1 MYSREVISHLALI
14 KKNFDA
20 IFPSAL
26 NITRKSADTLS
37 APPALLLKNAL

>member
-14 KKNFDA
+14 KNCDA
-20 IFPSAL
+20 IFTSAL

-37 APPALLLKNAL
+37 APPALLLKNAP